1 MGPNS
6 PITARIFELLQWPM
20 VIVVLS
26 LGAIAWLI
34 HLGLRSRWNPTR
46 RKLMVAR
53 FTRLLTSAGIGFV
66 LFTLGGLAQHFEV
79 SEWLT
84 GPLGFVTLIVWM
96 VVALRVARVLVLLW
110 LFANSAREG
119 VPLLLVDLFSVG
131 ATMVALAALVHRV
144 FLIEVTSLLATSAVV
159 SVVLGLALQ
168 DTLGNLFSGISIQ
181 IDRPFRL
188 GDWIEVRS
196 GSDKVSG
203 QVMELT
209 WRSTVLMAI
218 GEELIT
224 IPNRTVA
231 QGLVLNYSGRERPF
245 VRVYIFRVPLE
256 SNVETARAALLD
268 AARLTPGVLAEPPPS
283 AFVAETTESWVALKL
298 IIFINDFGTQFT
310 IADQVQTRVLSIF
323 AERGLALATARVK
336 LDGAK

>member
-1 MGPNS
+1 MGPTS
-6 PITARIFELLQWPM
+6 PVTARIFELLQWPM
-20 VIVVLS
+20 VAFVLG
-26 LGAIAWLI
+26 LTGLAWLI
-34 HLGLRSRWNPTR
+34 HLGLRGRWNPTR
-46 RKLMVAR
+46 RKLMLAR
-53 FTRLLTSAGIGFV
+53 FTRLATTIGIGLV
-66 LFTLGGLAQHFEV
+66 LFTLGGLALRFEAT
-79 SEWLT
+79 EWVT
-84 GPLGFVTLIVWM
+84 GPLGFVTLIVWL

-131 ATMVALAALVHRV
+131 ATLVAFAALVHRV

-196 GSDKVSG
+196 GADKVSG

-256 SNVETARAALLD
+256 ANVEAARSALLD
-268 AARLTPGVLAEPPPS
+268 AARGTQGVLEEPAPS
-283 AFVAETTESWVALKL
+283 ALVAETTESWIALKL
-298 IIFINDFGTQFT
+298 IVFIGDYGSQYSV
-310 IADQVQTRVLSIF
+310 ADRVQTRALALL